1 MEAEGDDEEE
11 GMSIQLLAC
20 QRSIEDALIGEQNI
34 NESMKLE
41 SWKHDADPCI
51 DLAITTYL
59 LAVGFDK
66 VKDGG
71 VESPRFS
78 PEYPT
83 LAAVKK
89 FVRPPLLC

>member
-1 MEAEGDDEEE
+1 MR
-11 GMSIQLLAC
+11 IC
-20 QRSIEDALIGEQNI
+20 PIEIGEQNI

-41 SWKHDADPCI
+41 LWKHDADPCI

-66 VKDGG
+66 VKDSG

>member
-11 GMSIQLLAC
+11 GMSIQLRAC
-20 QRSIEDALIGEQNI
+20 QRSIEDALVSEDQRRRT
-34 NESMKLE
+34 
-41 SWKHDADPCI
+41 

-66 VKDGG
+66 VKDSG